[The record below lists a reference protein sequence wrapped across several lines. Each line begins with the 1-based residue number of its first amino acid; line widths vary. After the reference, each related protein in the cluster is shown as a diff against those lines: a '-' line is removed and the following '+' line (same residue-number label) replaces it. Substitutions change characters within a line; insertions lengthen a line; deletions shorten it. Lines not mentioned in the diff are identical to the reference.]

1 MGKALRS
8 QSRVLI
14 AGKEAMTEASYLR
27 EHALTSLSL
36 VYNSLYLPS
45 LTGAQDSVM
54 GGTQN
59 QRGTWKENI
68 PY

>member
-1 MGKALRS
+1 
-8 QSRVLI
+8 
-14 AGKEAMTEASYLR
+14 MTEASYLR

-36 VYNSLYLPS
+36 VYNSLYLSS
-45 LTGAQDSVM
+45 LAGAQDSVM